1 MQIYERIREVRNA
14 VGLSQAKFAERMAIS
29 SSYVAEIELNNK
41 EASERILRLLIS
53 EFNVSSSWLREGEG
67 EMFSTGM
74 DAQLSKI
81 TSLFNSFDSQFKG
94 CAINQMEELANLFS
108 QLKSNQQ

>member
-1 MQIYERIREVRNA
+1 MQIHARIRQVRNA
-14 VGLSQAKFAERMAIS
+14 IGLSQSKFAERMAIS

-53 EFNVSSSWLREGEG
+53 EFNVSSTWLRTGEG
-67 EMFSTGM
+67 EMFNAGM

-81 TSLFNSFDSQFKG
+81 TSLFNSFDPQFKG

-108 QLKSNQQ
+108 QLQSNQ

>member
-1 MQIYERIREVRNA
+1 MQMHERIRQARNA

-41 EASERILRLLIS
+41 EASERIIRLLIS
-53 EFNVSSSWLREGEG
+53 EFNVSSEWLRSGEG
-67 EMFSTGM
+67 EMFNDGM

-81 TSLFNSFDSQFKG
+81 TSLFNSFDQRFKG
-94 CAINQMEELANLFS
+94 CAINQMEELADLYG
-108 QLKSNQQ
+108 QLKSSQ